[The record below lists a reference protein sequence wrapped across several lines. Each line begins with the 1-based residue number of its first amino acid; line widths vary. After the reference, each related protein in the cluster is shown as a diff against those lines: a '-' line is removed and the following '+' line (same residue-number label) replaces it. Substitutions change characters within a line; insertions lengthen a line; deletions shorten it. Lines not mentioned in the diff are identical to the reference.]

1 MIKIISRNAL
11 ILASFALVSVGLI
24 SLTYFITRDT
34 ITSEK
39 KAALVRTLDQLVD
52 ADLYNNDVY
61 KDCTLL
67 TGSETSQ
74 HLRAY
79 RMRNDDLPVAAVLE
93 SIAPNGYSGKI
104 HMVIGIYADGTIS
117 GVRITEHHETPGLGD
132 KIELRKSDWVLGF
145 NDKSLIEPNISQWTV
160 KKDGGDFDAF
170 TGATITPRA
179 VVQQV
184 AKTLQYFNEKQVV
197 IFEGANNCHGETN
210 E

>member
-67 TGSETSQ
+67 TSSETEQ

-184 AKTLQYFNEKQVV
+184 AKTLQYFNENQVV
-197 IFEGANNCHGETN
+197 IFDGANNCHGGTN